1 MKPMSWFEFIS
12 SMYIDCWYLFS
23 SIQRDMIRRDYE
35 NYLFTGKVVDRNE
48 SW

>member
-1 MKPMSWFEFIS
+1 MKPMSWFEFVADLYS
-12 SMYIDCWYLFS
+12 QNWYLFN
-23 SIQRDMIRRDYE
+23 SIQRDCVRRDYE